1 MRYNVLHF
9 FERKNIDIS
18 NILYLTRQNPLT
30 KITFFDGKE
39 ILTAIPVKEIALY
52 LPAKEFVN
60 ITKGILLR
68 KSQIVNISDDGLY
81 AMTDGSVFQGRKR
94 NISQHK
100 QLRQA
105 LGLSKEQNE
114 KTEKM
119 IPLELLEK
127 CSILNDMPLAFCVIE
142 LVFDANG
149 RGVDFVFRY
158 CNEEMAV
165 VEGIPVSEM
174 LNNSFYEVFENG
186 DKKWLVT
193 YADVALN
200 GTKVILHDYS
210 PEIGKDLTIYCFQPH
225 PGYCACI
232 LIPES
237 VSSFV

>member
-52 LPAKEFVN
+52 LPDKEFVN

-81 AMTDGSVFQGRKR
+81 TMTDGSVFQGRKR

-210 PEIGKDLTIYCFQPH
+210 PEIGKELTIYCFQPH

-232 LIPES
+232 LIPG
-237 VSSFV
+237 

>member
-39 ILTAIPVKEIALY
+39 TLTAIPVKEIAIY
-52 LPAKEFVN
+52 LPDEEFVN

-81 AMTDGSVFQGRKR
+81 TMTDGSVFQGRKR

-114 KTEKM
+114 KTEKI

-200 GTKVILHDYS
+200 GKKVILHDYS

-232 LIPES
+232 LIPR
-237 VSSFV
+237 

>member
-9 FERKNIDIS
+9 FERKNIDIA
-18 NILYLTRQNPLT
+18 NILYLTRQNPHT

-39 ILTAIPVKEIALY
+39 ILTAIPVKEIAIY
-52 LPAKEFVN
+52 LPDEEFVN
-60 ITKGILLR
+60 ITKGVLLR
-68 KSQIVNISDDGLY
+68 KSQIVNISGDGLY
-81 AMTDGSVFQGRKR
+81 TMTDGSVFQGRKR

-105 LGLSKEQNE
+105 LGLSEEQDA
-114 KTEKM
+114 KAEKM

-165 VEGIPVSEM
+165 VEGISVSEM

-210 PEIGKDLTIYCFQPH
+210 PEIGKDLSIYCFQPH

-232 LIPES
+232 LIPS
-237 VSSFV
+237 

>member
-30 KITFFDGKE
+30 KITFLDGKE
-39 ILTAIPVKEIALY
+39 ILTAIPVKEIAIY
-52 LPAKEFVN
+52 LPDEEFVN

-81 AMTDGSVFQGRKR
+81 TMTDGSVFQGRKR

-210 PEIGKDLTIYCFQPH
+210 PEIGKELTIYCFQPH

-232 LIPES
+232 LIPG
-237 VSSFV
+237 

>member
-9 FERKNIDIS
+9 FERKNIDIA
-18 NILYLTRQNPLT
+18 NILYLTRQNPHT

-39 ILTAIPVKEIALY
+39 ILTAIPVKEIAIY
-52 LPAKEFVN
+52 LPDEEFVN
-60 ITKGILLR
+60 ITKGVLLR

-105 LGLSKEQNE
+105 LGLSKEQDA
-114 KTEKM
+114 KAEKM

-174 LNNSFYEVFENG
+174 LNNSFYKVFENG

-210 PEIGKDLTIYCFQPH
+210 PEIGKDLSIYCFQPY

-232 LIPES
+232 LIPG
-237 VSSFV
+237 

>member
-9 FERKNIDIS
+9 FERKNIDIA
-18 NILYLTRQNPLT
+18 NILYLTRQNPDT

-39 ILTAIPVKEIALY
+39 IRTAIPVKEIAIY
-52 LPAKEFVN
+52 LPDEEFVN
-60 ITKGILLR
+60 ITKGVLLR

-81 AMTDGSVFQGRKR
+81 TMTDGSVFQGRKR

-105 LGLSKEQNE
+105 LGLSKEQDAKAE
-114 KTEKM
+114 KR

-232 LIPES
+232 LIPR
-237 VSSFV
+237 

>member
-9 FERKNIDIS
+9 FERKNIDIA
-18 NILYLTRQNPLT
+18 NILYLTRQNPHT

-39 ILTAIPVKEIALY
+39 ILTAIPVKEIAIY
-52 LPAKEFVN
+52 LPDEEFVN
-60 ITKGILLR
+60 ITKGVLLR
-68 KSQIVNISDDGLY
+68 KSQIVNISGDGLY
-81 AMTDGSVFQGRKR
+81 TMTDGSVFQGRKR

-105 LGLSKEQNE
+105 LGLSKEQDA
-114 KTEKM
+114 KAEKM
-119 IPLELLEK
+119 VPLELLEK

-174 LNNSFYEVFENG
+174 LNNSFYEVFKNG
-186 DKKWLVT
+186 DKKWLVI

-210 PEIGKDLTIYCFQPH
+210 PEIGKDLSIYCFQPH
-225 PGYCACI
+225 PGYCEIGRAH
-232 LIPES
+232 
-237 VSSFV
+237 V

>member
-9 FERKNIDIS
+9 FERKNIDIA
-18 NILYLTRQNPLT
+18 NILYLTRQNPHT

-39 ILTAIPVKEIALY
+39 ILTAIPVKEIAIY
-52 LPAKEFVN
+52 LPDEEFVN
-60 ITKGILLR
+60 ITKGVLLR
-68 KSQIVNISDDGLY
+68 KSQIVNISGDGLY
-81 AMTDGSVFQGRKR
+81 TMTDGSVFQGRKR

-100 QLRQA
+100 LLRQA
-105 LGLSKEQNE
+105 LGLSKEQDE
-114 KTEKM
+114 KAEKM

-158 CNEEMAV
+158 CNEEMAA

-174 LNNSFYEVFENG
+174 LNHSFYEVFENG

-232 LIPES
+232 LIPG
-237 VSSFV
+237 

>member
-9 FERKNIDIS
+9 FERKNIDIA

-39 ILTAIPVKEIALY
+39 ILTAIPVKEIAIY
-52 LPAKEFVN
+52 LPDEEFVN
-60 ITKGILLR
+60 ITKGVLLR

-81 AMTDGSVFQGRKR
+81 TMTDGSVFQGRKR

-105 LGLSKEQNE
+105 LGLSKEQDE
-114 KTEKM
+114 KAEKM

-174 LNNSFYEVFENG
+174 LNNSFYEVFKNG

-200 GTKVILHDYS
+200 GKKVILHDYS
-210 PEIGKDLTIYCFQPH
+210 PEIGKDLSIYCFQPH

-232 LIPES
+232 LIPS
-237 VSSFV
+237 

>member
-52 LPAKEFVN
+52 LPDEEFVN

-94 NISQHK
+94 NLSQHK

-200 GTKVILHDYS
+200 GKKVILHDYS

-232 LIPES
+232 LIPG
-237 VSSFV
+237 

>member
-39 ILTAIPVKEIALY
+39 ILTAIPVKEIAIY
-52 LPAKEFVN
+52 LPDEEFVN

-81 AMTDGSVFQGRKR
+81 TMTDGSVFQGRKR

-105 LGLSKEQNE
+105 LGLSKEQDK

-174 LNNSFYEVFENG
+174 LNNSFYKVFENG

-232 LIPES
+232 LIPG
-237 VSSFV
+237 

>member
-39 ILTAIPVKEIALY
+39 ILTAIPVKEIAIY
-52 LPAKEFVN
+52 LPDEEFVN

-81 AMTDGSVFQGRKR
+81 TMTDGSVFQGRKR

-114 KTEKM
+114 KAEKM

-165 VEGIPVSEM
+165 VEGIPISEM
-174 LNNSFYEVFENG
+174 LNHSFYEVFENG

-210 PEIGKDLTIYCFQPH
+210 PEIGKELTIYCFQPH

-232 LIPES
+232 LIPG
-237 VSSFV
+237 

>member
-39 ILTAIPVKEIALY
+39 ILTAIPVKEIAIY
-52 LPAKEFVN
+52 LPDEKFVN

-81 AMTDGSVFQGRKR
+81 TMTDGSVFQGRKR

-105 LGLSKEQNE
+105 LGLSKKQDE
-114 KTEKM
+114 KAEKM
-119 IPLELLEK
+119 ISLELLEK

-174 LNNSFYEVFENG
+174 LNNSFYKVFENG

-200 GTKVILHDYS
+200 GTKVVLHDYS

-232 LIPES
+232 LIPG
-237 VSSFV
+237 

>member
-18 NILYLTRQNPLT
+18 NILYLTRQNPDT

-39 ILTAIPVKEIALY
+39 ILTAIPVKEIAIY
-52 LPAKEFVN
+52 LPEEEFVN

-81 AMTDGSVFQGRKR
+81 TMTDGSVFQGRKR

-105 LGLSKEQNE
+105 LGLSKEQDE
-114 KTEKM
+114 KAEKM

-165 VEGIPVSEM
+165 VEGVPVSEM
-174 LNNSFYEVFENG
+174 LNNSFYEVFKNG
-186 DKKWLVT
+186 DKKWLVS

-232 LIPES
+232 LIPG
-237 VSSFV
+237 

>member
-30 KITFFDGKE
+30 KITFLDGKE
-39 ILTAIPVKEIALY
+39 ILTAIPVKEIAIY
-52 LPAKEFVN
+52 LPDEEFVN

-100 QLRQA
+100 QLRQT

-232 LIPES
+232 LIPG
-237 VSSFV
+237 

>member
-9 FERKNIDIS
+9 FERKNIDIA
-18 NILYLTRQNPLT
+18 NILYLTRQNPHT

-39 ILTAIPVKEIALY
+39 ILTAIPVKEIAIY
-52 LPAKEFVN
+52 LPDEEFVN

-81 AMTDGSVFQGRKR
+81 TMTDGSVFQGRKR

-105 LGLSKEQNE
+105 LGLSKEQDA
-114 KTEKM
+114 KAEKM
-119 IPLELLEK
+119 VPLELLEK

-193 YADVALN
+193 YADIALN

-210 PEIGKDLTIYCFQPH
+210 PEIGKDLSIYCFQPH

-232 LIPES
+232 LIPR
-237 VSSFV
+237 

>member
-39 ILTAIPVKEIALY
+39 ILTAIPVKEIAIY
-52 LPAKEFVN
+52 LPDEEFVN
-60 ITKGILLR
+60 ITKGVLLR
-68 KSQIVNISDDGLY
+68 KSQIVNISGDGLY
-81 AMTDGSVFQGRKR
+81 TMTDGSVFQGRKR

-210 PEIGKDLTIYCFQPH
+210 PEIGKELTIYCFQPH

-232 LIPES
+232 LIPE
-237 VSSFV
+237 

>member
-18 NILYLTRQNPLT
+18 NILYLTRQNPHT

-39 ILTAIPVKEIALY
+39 ILTAIPVKEIAIY
-52 LPAKEFVN
+52 LPDEEFVN

-105 LGLSKEQNE
+105 LGLSKEQDAKAE
-114 KTEKM
+114 KR

-200 GTKVILHDYS
+200 GKKVILHDYS
-210 PEIGKDLTIYCFQPH
+210 PEIGKDLSIYCFQPH

-232 LIPES
+232 LIPQ
-237 VSSFV
+237 

>member
-9 FERKNIDIS
+9 FERKNIDIA
-18 NILYLTRQNPLT
+18 NILYLTRQNPHT

-39 ILTAIPVKEIALY
+39 ILTAIPVKEIAIY
-52 LPAKEFVN
+52 LPDEEFVN
-60 ITKGILLR
+60 ITKGVLLR
-68 KSQIVNISDDGLY
+68 KSQIVNISGDGLY
-81 AMTDGSVFQGRKR
+81 TMTDGSVFQGRKR

-114 KTEKM
+114 KAEKM
-119 IPLELLEK
+119 ISLELLEK

-174 LNNSFYEVFENG
+174 LNNSFYKVFENG

-232 LIPES
+232 LIPS
-237 VSSFV
+237 

>member
-39 ILTAIPVKEIALY
+39 TLTAIPVKEIAIY
-52 LPAKEFVN
+52 LPDEESVN

-81 AMTDGSVFQGRKR
+81 TMTDGSVFQGRKR

-105 LGLSKEQNE
+105 LGLSKEQDE
-114 KTEKM
+114 KAEKM
-119 IPLELLEK
+119 ISLELLEK

-174 LNNSFYEVFENG
+174 LNNSFYKVFENG

-232 LIPES
+232 LIPG
-237 VSSFV
+237 

>member
-1 MRYNVLHF
+1 MRYNVPHF

-18 NILYLTRQNPLT
+18 DILYLTRQNPDT

-39 ILTAIPVKEIALY
+39 ILTAIPVKEIAIY
-52 LPAKEFVN
+52 LPDEEFVN

-81 AMTDGSVFQGRKR
+81 TMTDGSVFQGRKR

-105 LGLSKEQNE
+105 LGLSKEQDK

-200 GTKVILHDYS
+200 GKKVILHDYS

-232 LIPES
+232 LIPG
-237 VSSFV
+237 

>member
-39 ILTAIPVKEIALY
+39 ILTEIPVKEIAIY
-52 LPAKEFVN
+52 LPDEEFVN

-114 KTEKM
+114 KTEKL

-200 GTKVILHDYS
+200 GKKVILHDYS

-232 LIPES
+232 LIPR
-237 VSSFV
+237 

>member
-39 ILTAIPVKEIALY
+39 ILTAIPVKEIAIY
-52 LPAKEFVN
+52 LPDEEFVN

-81 AMTDGSVFQGRKR
+81 TMTDGSVFQGRKR

-127 CSILNDMPLAFCVIE
+127 CSILNDMTLAFCVIE
-142 LVFDANG
+142 LVFDVNG
-149 RGVDFVFRY
+149 SGVDFVFRY

-174 LNNSFYEVFENG
+174 LNNSFYKVFENG

-210 PEIGKDLTIYCFQPH
+210 PEIGKELTIYCFQPH

-232 LIPES
+232 LIPG
-237 VSSFV
+237 

>member
-9 FERKNIDIS
+9 FERKNIDIA
-18 NILYLTRQNPLT
+18 NILYLTRQNPHT

-39 ILTAIPVKEIALY
+39 ILTAIPVKEIAIY
-52 LPAKEFVN
+52 LPDEEFVN
-60 ITKGILLR
+60 ITKGVLLR
-68 KSQIVNISDDGLY
+68 KSQIVNISGDGLY
-81 AMTDGSVFQGRKR
+81 TMTDGSVFQGRKR

-105 LGLSKEQNE
+105 LGLSKEQDA
-114 KTEKM
+114 KAEKM

-174 LNNSFYEVFENG
+174 LNNSFYEVFKNG

-210 PEIGKDLTIYCFQPH
+210 PEIGKDLSIYCFQPH

-232 LIPES
+232 LIPG
-237 VSSFV
+237 

>member
-52 LPAKEFVN
+52 LPDKEFVN

-232 LIPES
+232 LIPQ
-237 VSSFV
+237 

>member
-39 ILTAIPVKEIALY
+39 TLTAIPVKEIAIY
-52 LPAKEFVN
+52 LPDEEFVN

-81 AMTDGSVFQGRKR
+81 TMTDGSVFQGRKR

-105 LGLSKEQNE
+105 LGLSKEQDE
-114 KTEKM
+114 KAEKM

-174 LNNSFYEVFENG
+174 LNNSFYEVFKNG
-186 DKKWLVT
+186 DKKWLVI

-210 PEIGKDLTIYCFQPH
+210 PEIGKDLSIYCFQPH

-232 LIPES
+232 LIPS
-237 VSSFV
+237 

>member
-18 NILYLTRQNPLT
+18 NILYLTRQNPDT

-39 ILTAIPVKEIALY
+39 ILTAIPVKEIAIY
-52 LPAKEFVN
+52 LPDEEFVN
-60 ITKGILLR
+60 ITKGVLLR

-81 AMTDGSVFQGRKR
+81 TMTDGSVFQGRKR

-105 LGLSKEQNE
+105 LGLSKEQDE
-114 KTEKM
+114 KAEKM
-119 IPLELLEK
+119 ISLELLEK

-158 CNEEMAV
+158 CNEEMAA

-174 LNNSFYEVFENG
+174 LNHSFYEVFENG

-232 LIPES
+232 LIPE
-237 VSSFV
+237 

>member
-39 ILTAIPVKEIALY
+39 ILTAIPVKEIAIY
-52 LPAKEFVN
+52 LPDEEFVN

-114 KTEKM
+114 KTEQM

-149 RGVDFVFRY
+149 RGIDFVFRY

-200 GTKVILHDYS
+200 GKKVILHDYS

-232 LIPES
+232 LIPG
-237 VSSFV
+237 

>member
-52 LPAKEFVN
+52 LPDKEFVN

-81 AMTDGSVFQGRKR
+81 TMTDGSVFQGRKR

-174 LNNSFYEVFENG
+174 LNNSFYKVFENG

-232 LIPES
+232 LIPR
-237 VSSFV
+237 

>member
-1 MRYNVLHF
+1 
-9 FERKNIDIS
+9 
-18 NILYLTRQNPLT
+18 
-30 KITFFDGKE
+30 
-39 ILTAIPVKEIALY
+39 
-52 LPAKEFVN
+52 
-60 ITKGILLR
+60 
-68 KSQIVNISDDGLY
+68 
-81 AMTDGSVFQGRKR
+81 MTDGSVFQGRKR

-105 LGLSKEQNE
+105 LGLSKEQDA
-114 KTEKM
+114 KAEKM
-119 IPLELLEK
+119 VPLELLEK

-174 LNNSFYEVFENG
+174 LNNSFYEVFKNG
-186 DKKWLVT
+186 DKKWLVI

-210 PEIGKDLTIYCFQPH
+210 PEIGKDLTIYCSQPH

-232 LIPES
+232 LIPG
-237 VSSFV
+237 

>member
-39 ILTAIPVKEIALY
+39 ILTAIPVKEIAIY
-52 LPAKEFVN
+52 LPDEEFVN

-81 AMTDGSVFQGRKR
+81 TMTDGSVFQGRKR

-100 QLRQA
+100 LLRQA
-105 LGLSKEQNE
+105 LGLSKEQDE
-114 KTEKM
+114 KAEKM

-127 CSILNDMPLAFCVIE
+127 CSILNDMPLDFCVIE

-200 GTKVILHDYS
+200 GKKVILHDYS

-232 LIPES
+232 LIPG
-237 VSSFV
+237 

>member
-9 FERKNIDIS
+9 FERKNIDIA
-18 NILYLTRQNPLT
+18 NILYLTRQNPHT

-39 ILTAIPVKEIALY
+39 ILTAIPVKEIAIY
-52 LPAKEFVN
+52 LPDEEFVN

-81 AMTDGSVFQGRKR
+81 TMTDGSVFQGRKR

-105 LGLSKEQNE
+105 LGLCKEQDE
-114 KTEKM
+114 KAEKM
-119 IPLELLEK
+119 VPLELLEK

-200 GTKVILHDYS
+200 GTKVVLHDYS
-210 PEIGKDLTIYCFQPH
+210 PEIGKDLSIYCFQPH

-232 LIPES
+232 LIPS
-237 VSSFV
+237 

>member
-39 ILTAIPVKEIALY
+39 ILTAIPVKEIAIY
-52 LPAKEFVN
+52 LPDEEFVN

-81 AMTDGSVFQGRKR
+81 TMTDGSVFQGRKR

-105 LGLSKEQNE
+105 LGLSKEQDE
-114 KTEKM
+114 KAEKM

-158 CNEEMAV
+158 CNEEMTA
-165 VEGIPVSEM
+165 VEGIPVSKM
-174 LNNSFYEVFENG
+174 LNHSFYEVFENG

-210 PEIGKDLTIYCFQPH
+210 PEIGKDLSIYCFQPY

-232 LIPES
+232 LIPG
-237 VSSFV
+237 

>member
-9 FERKNIDIS
+9 FERKNIDIA
-18 NILYLTRQNPLT
+18 NILYLTRQNPHT

-39 ILTAIPVKEIALY
+39 ILTAIPVKEIAIY
-52 LPAKEFVN
+52 LPDEEFVN
-60 ITKGILLR
+60 ITKGVLLR
-68 KSQIVNISDDGLY
+68 KSQIVNISGDGLY
-81 AMTDGSVFQGRKR
+81 TMTDGSVFQGRKR

-105 LGLSKEQNE
+105 LGLSKEQDA
-114 KTEKM
+114 KAEKM
-119 IPLELLEK
+119 IPFELLEK

-174 LNNSFYEVFENG
+174 LNNSFYEVFKNG

-210 PEIGKDLTIYCFQPH
+210 PEIGKDLTIYCSQPH

-232 LIPES
+232 LIPQ
-237 VSSFV
+237 

>member
-18 NILYLTRQNPLT
+18 NILYLTRQNPDT

-39 ILTAIPVKEIALY
+39 ILTAIPVKEIAVY
-52 LPAKEFVN
+52 LPDEEFVN
-60 ITKGILLR
+60 ITKGVLLR

-81 AMTDGSVFQGRKR
+81 TMTDGSVFQGRKR

-105 LGLSKEQNE
+105 LGLSKEQDE
-114 KTEKM
+114 KAEKI

-210 PEIGKDLTIYCFQPH
+210 PEIGKDLSIYCFQPH

-232 LIPES
+232 LIPR
-237 VSSFV
+237 

>member
-18 NILYLTRQNPLT
+18 NILYLTRQNPDT

-39 ILTAIPVKEIALY
+39 ILTAIPVKEIAIY
-52 LPAKEFVN
+52 LPDEEFVN
-60 ITKGILLR
+60 ITKGVLLR
-68 KSQIVNISDDGLY
+68 KSQIVNISGDGLY
-81 AMTDGSVFQGRKR
+81 TMTDGSVFQGRKR

-105 LGLSKEQNE
+105 LGLSKEQDE
-114 KTEKM
+114 KAEKM
-119 IPLELLEK
+119 ISLELLEK

-174 LNNSFYEVFENG
+174 LNNSFYEVFKNG
-186 DKKWLVT
+186 DKKWLVI

-210 PEIGKDLTIYCFQPH
+210 PEIGKDLSIYCFQPH

-232 LIPES
+232 LIPG
-237 VSSFV
+237 

>member
-39 ILTAIPVKEIALY
+39 TLTAIPVKEIAIY
-52 LPAKEFVN
+52 LPDEEFVN

-81 AMTDGSVFQGRKR
+81 TMTDGSVFQGRKR

-105 LGLSKEQNE
+105 LGLSKEQDE
-114 KTEKM
+114 KAEKM
-119 IPLELLEK
+119 ISLELLEK

-232 LIPES
+232 LIPE
-237 VSSFV
+237 

>member
-9 FERKNIDIS
+9 FERKNIDIA
-18 NILYLTRQNPLT
+18 NILYLTRQNPHT

-39 ILTAIPVKEIALY
+39 ILTEIPVKEIAIY
-52 LPAKEFVN
+52 LPDEEFVN
-60 ITKGILLR
+60 ITKGVLLR
-68 KSQIVNISDDGLY
+68 KSQIVNISGDGLY
-81 AMTDGSVFQGRKR
+81 TMTDGSVFQGRKR

-105 LGLSKEQNE
+105 LGLSKEQDA
-114 KTEKM
+114 KAEKM
-119 IPLELLEK
+119 VPLELLEK

-210 PEIGKDLTIYCFQPH
+210 PEIGKDLSIYCFQPH

-232 LIPES
+232 LIPS
-237 VSSFV
+237 

>member
-1 MRYNVLHF
+1 MNGVKRYNVLHF
-9 FERKNIDIS
+9 FERKNIDIA
-18 NILYLTRQNPLT
+18 NILYLTRQNPHT

-39 ILTAIPVKEIALY
+39 ILTAIPVKEIAIY
-52 LPAKEFVN
+52 LPDEEFVN

-68 KSQIVNISDDGLY
+68 KSQIVNISGDGLY
-81 AMTDGSVFQGRKR
+81 TMTDGSVFQGRKR

-105 LGLSKEQNE
+105 LGLSKEQDA
-114 KTEKM
+114 KAEKM
-119 IPLELLEK
+119 VPLELLEK

-174 LNNSFYEVFENG
+174 LNNSFYEVFKNG
-186 DKKWLVT
+186 DKKWLVI

-210 PEIGKDLTIYCFQPH
+210 PEIGKDLSIYCFQPH

-232 LIPES
+232 LIPG
-237 VSSFV
+237 

>member
-9 FERKNIDIS
+9 FERKNIDIA
-18 NILYLTRQNPLT
+18 NILYLTRQNPHT

-39 ILTAIPVKEIALY
+39 ILTAIPVKEIAIY
-52 LPAKEFVN
+52 LPDEEFVN

-81 AMTDGSVFQGRKR
+81 TMTDGSVFQGRKR

-105 LGLSKEQNE
+105 LGLSKEQDG
-114 KTEKM
+114 KAEKM
-119 IPLELLEK
+119 VPLELLEK

-200 GTKVILHDYS
+200 GTKVVLHDYS
-210 PEIGKDLTIYCFQPH
+210 PEIGKDLSIYCFQPH

-232 LIPES
+232 LIPR
-237 VSSFV
+237 